1 MSDFITRLAEPVAGV
16 FANTIAIQGSDS
28 TYADTADASNLSTIL
43 GVYSEDAIQ
52 DDPVSIQTTGRALV
66 LIDSDVVK
74 GEYAVSG
81 ADGYA
86 YPESGITDGSEM
98 NVIGVFM
105 ESATFAPGL
114 ALVPIM
120 VQIGKRIRR
129 NTETITG
136 TGAQTA
142 TADGTTVINRGA
154 GSNTDITL
162 PNGTYDG
169 QFKYI
174 YRMENLAGTVRI
186 IVTNHIISSPYTLRL
201 HKQGSAALFVWNHT
215 DSKWQTVSAMG
226 ARDTTYADGAGILFA
241 RGGISV
247 EIAGNLRYDE
257 ATGLESLG
265 PVIIGTTGSLVFEGS
280 TANDYETTLGVVDP
294 TADRSILLPDA
305 SGTIALVGGAG
316 IGDVVG
322 PGSAT
327 DNALARFDST
337 TGKLIQNSALIIDDS
352 GNVTGVAALTM
363 SGVLTVSSGGET
375 LTITA
380 NSPANTV
387 TYSTYPSAN
396 MVFVSGGNLDFDMYD
411 SGTGAAKMRFLFGGA
426 DKGAYVDDLG
436 EIVAKKFICS
446 TGGETLTITANSPA
460 NAVTISC
467 DPTSNLYIDSGGDMY
482 FDIYAT
488 GAGTAKFRFTA
499 GGSEKATIDDL
510 GAAVFLSV
518 STGNGAVELY
528 PSGTYTPTLTN
539 VANVGASTA
548 YSCQYHR
555 VGDIVHVSGK
565 VDVDPTTTLVLTQ
578 LGISL
583 PIASNFAN
591 ANECAGTAV
600 APAISG
606 GTGCAA
612 ILGEATNNRAELQ
625 MTPVDVANQS
635 FYFTFTYRVI

>member
-1 MSDFITRLAEPVAGV
+1 MSVIARNVEDVGGVVAGNIVKNGTTVSDCFITDTLNDVPIG
-16 FANTIAIQGSDS
+16 IAIEDEPTVGVPVQIVTSGNAVVYTD
-28 TYADTADASNLSTIL
+28 YAFSA
-43 GVYSEDAIQ
+43 GEFAI
-52 DDPVSIQTTGRALV
+52 A
-66 LIDSDVVK
+66 
-74 GEYAVSG
+74 G
-81 ADGYA
+81 ADGKA
-86 YPESGITDGSEM
+86 VPESQITDGTEM
-98 NVIGVFM
+98 NVVGYFEADGNSGENEV
-105 ESATFAPGL
+105 
-114 ALVPIM
+114 LVPIM
-120 VQIGKRIRR
+120 VQIGKRVRR
-129 NTETITG
+129 NTETKTG

-142 TADGTTVINRGA
+142 SVDGVTKIDRSADLSVTV
-154 GSNTDITL
+154 TL
-162 PNGTYDG
+162 PNGTYEG
-169 QFKYI
+169 QLKFI
-174 YRMENLAGTVRI
+174 HRVDTQTQPGTVSI
-186 IVTNHIISSPYTLRL
+186 TTHVLGSPHSLPLGYSGASYLFCWNGTAWVTLSST
-201 HKQGSAALFVWNHT
+201 QFSN
-215 DSKWQTVSAMG
+215 
-226 ARDTTYADGAGILFA
+226 GILYS
-241 RGGISV
+241 RSGKSV
-247 EIAGNLRYDE
+247 EASQVVTYDPS
-257 ATGLESLG
+257 TGEFLITGGAYLL
-265 PVIIGTTGSLVFEGS
+265 IGSSSGGFKFEGGTS
-280 TANDYETTLGVVDP
+280 DDYETTLGVVDP
-294 TADRSILLPDA
+294 TADRTILLPNL
-305 SGTIALVGGAG
+305 SGTLLL
-316 IGDVVG
+316 G
-322 PGSAT
+322 PATAT
-327 DNALARFDST
+327 DNALVRFDGTS
-337 TGKLIQNSALIIDDS
+337 GFLIQNSALIIDDS
-352 GNVTGVAALTM
+352 ANVTGVAALTM

-612 ILGEATNNRAELQ
+612 ILGDATNNRAELQ